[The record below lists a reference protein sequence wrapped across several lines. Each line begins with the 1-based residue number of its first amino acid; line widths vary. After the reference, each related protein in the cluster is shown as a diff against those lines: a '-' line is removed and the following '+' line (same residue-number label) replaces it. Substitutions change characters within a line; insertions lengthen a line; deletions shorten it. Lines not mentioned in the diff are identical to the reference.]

1 MGRDPELEL
10 AQAYEAT
17 FAQSPAGR
25 LVMADLEE
33 RFNRQPFTPG
43 DPHATSFCCGEME
56 VLYYI
61 AAKLRFAS
69 QYEPPVTEIT
79 NG

>member
-25 LVMADLEE
+25 LVMADLE
-33 RFNRQPFTPG
+33 RQFNRQAFTAG
-43 DPHATSFCCGEME
+43 DPHATSFRCGTME

-61 AAKLRFAS
+61 ASQLRLAD